1 MAPQSA
7 VLEETP
13 PLRRRA
19 VALGAHRTADMID
32 DAEACAPD
40 DRGFGHAVGC
50 GGGEMQTGFLI
61 FVGIALAGMALGR
74 GVPPLGS
81 AKSRKQ
87 KMSAQ
92 RGRTVLY

>member
-1 MAPQSA
+1 
-7 VLEETP
+7 
-13 PLRRRA
+13 
-19 VALGAHRTADMID
+19 MID

-81 AKSRKQ
+81 AKSRKT
-87 KMSAQ
+87 KNERSA
-92 RGRTVLY
+92 RPNRALLTYTSVSDHAKGGNA